1 MQLNK
6 ALYKK
11 FYNLARQKTWIT
23 KPRHEDAFFALVD
36 NCSSEQ
42 DIELLFRLFERFHY
56 LTQEDVTAHLSGMM
70 DSAFQQ
76 WLFPPSATQI
86 VASHPSTDPDSSQF
100 IMQML
105 KPVLRRKE
113 LTVGKVFNKLFDAVN
128 YCGTFPH
135 ILIVDEFVGTGRTM
149 FKRVNDLKSRIKQK
163 VSDSKKPVDIKIGVV
178 TIAAM
183 KAGADFL
190 RDNEILFSCQLE
202 LSRGISDQFVEP
214 MLTDFSNSMRRL
226 ESELAPEIDGHKLP
240 SFGRGKAEAL
250 YAIEESNIPNSVF
263 PIYWWCK
270 DKHMRVRKT
279 HFDRLEP

>member
-1 MQLNK
+1 MKLNTS
-6 ALYKK
+6 LYKK
-11 FYNLARQKTWIT
+11 FFRLARQKSWIT

-36 NCSSEQ
+36 NCSREQ
-42 DIELLFRLFERFHY
+42 DIELLIELLERFHY
-56 LTQEDVTAHLSGMM
+56 LTQENVAIHLDGML
-70 DSAFQQ
+70 DSAFEQ
-76 WLFPPSATQI
+76 WLFPPSETQI

-105 KPVLRRKE
+105 KPALRRKE
-113 LTVGKVFNKLFDAVN
+113 LKVGKTCNKLFDAVQH
-128 YCGTFPH
+128 CDTFPH

-149 FKRVNDLKSRIKQK
+149 VKRVKNLESRIEQRM
-163 VSDSKKPVDIKIGVV
+163 SDTKKHVGIKIGVV

-183 KAGADFL
+183 KAGANFL

-202 LSRGISDQFVEP
+202 LSRGISDQFEEP
-214 MLTDFSNSMRRL
+214 MLTEFSNSMRRL
-226 ESELAPEIDGHKLP
+226 ESELAQEIDGNKLP
-240 SFGRGKAEAL
+240 SFGSGEAEAL